1 VICLKKLLLTVGI
14 IFVLTFASAVAV
26 YGANVNVNGSN
37 VSFTDATGYPYVDEN
52 NRTQVP
58 LRVTMEQA
66 GAKVT
71 WDQTAKIATIEKGGN
86 VVKVPIGVN
95 YILVNDKQ
103 VSIDTA
109 AVIKAGRTYLPIRA
123 VLEAVGF
130 GVKWDNTTQTVFAAN
145 YNDYL
150 GNQAIV
156 VEQKRQSISSV
167 SDLLDYLVSAYRLE
181 KDKNDAVK
189 LADRDYIDNFSK
201 VSGTV
206 TVSYSDWYSK
216 DMLGKAGITLD
227 DSGFTASSDADFNYT
242 YGGKLVLKGNG
253 KTVTI
258 NVPKFTSALVYNED
272 DDNNSSADYKGEA
285 AKTFDGVA
293 IYFSFTEMEFK
304 GADLYKLGLIK

>member
-1 VICLKKLLLTVGI
+1 MKKLLLTVGVI
-14 IFVLTFASAVAV
+14 VVLTFASAVAV
-26 YGANVNVNGSN
+26 YGASINVNGSN
-37 VSFTDATGYPYVDEN
+37 VSFTDVTGYPYVDEN

-71 WDQTAKIATIEKGGN
+71 WDQAAKIATIEKGAT

-103 VSIDTA
+103 VSTDTA

-130 GVKWDNTTQTVFAAN
+130 GVKWDSTTQTVFAAN

-150 GNQAIV
+150 ANQAMV
-156 VEQKRQSISSV
+156 VEQKRQNISS
-167 SDLLDYLVSAYRLE
+167 SADLLDYLVSAFKLN

-189 LADRDYIDNFSK
+189 LAERDYLDNFSK
-201 VSGTV
+201 NSGTV

-216 DMLGKAGITLD
+216 DMLGKAGISLD
-227 DSGFTASSDADFNYT
+227 TSGFTASRDENFNYT

-258 NVPKFTSALVYNED
+258 NVPKFTSALEYNED
-272 DDNNSSADYKGEA
+272 DEDIDDSTAEYKSEA
-285 AKTFDGVA
+285 AKTFDGIA
-293 IYFSFTEMEFK
+293 IYFSFAEMEFK
-304 GADLYKLGLIK
+304 GADLYNLGLLK